1 MVTASEGVIGG
12 PQQFGQ
18 RPSAGG
24 DAGVGELVE
33 QRRRWRRR
41 RARDSD
47 VGLPGVIGVKAFDE
61 RSGCLFGAVGG
72 RRSFGAGGG
81 QVGQQLLAV
90 AAAPRQDG
98 ERVVV
103 EGLGEQ
109 VEGGG
114 KVLDVESVDSFA
126 TVANPM
132 GVAGQYTL
140 PMPILHIEHQIVDL
154 GTWLRDF
161 ASRAPAREQAGVTEV
176 HVLQAEDD
184 PQDIVELL
192 FFDTAD
198 AANNYRMFMREQV
211 WSSTSP
217 GLASD
222 PHGLIFH
229 EVETGSKA

>member
-1 MVTASEGVIGG
+1 
-12 PQQFGQ
+12 
-18 RPSAGG
+18 
-24 DAGVGELVE
+24 
-33 QRRRWRRR
+33 
-41 RARDSD
+41 
-47 VGLPGVIGVKAFDE
+47 
-61 RSGCLFGAVGG
+61 
-72 RRSFGAGGG
+72 
-81 QVGQQLLAV
+81 
-90 AAAPRQDG
+90 
-98 ERVVV
+98 
-103 EGLGEQ
+103 
-109 VEGGG
+109 
-114 KVLDVESVDSFA
+114 
-126 TVANPM
+126 M

-184 PQDIVELL
+184 PQHIVELL